1 MPEITSQV
9 KTTFAEIMKISADT
23 VKLDVSLADEYGLES
38 VKALKLISDIEVEYD
53 IDIDEDEARE
63 LRTLGDVIALIE
75 SKLDS

>member
-1 MPEITSQV
+1 
-9 KTTFAEIMKISADT
+9 MKISADT

>member
-1 MPEITSQV
+1 
-9 KTTFAEIMKISADT
+9 MKISADT

-38 VKALKLISDIEVEYD
+38 VKGLKLISDIEVEYD